1 MQRKADLQPSS
12 RDASL
17 RPASFDEK
25 DNSVE
30 VIWTTGAPVRRFDRT
45 EGRFYDEQLIV
56 EDSAIRLGRLNNGA
70 PFLDTHND
78 FNLSS
83 VIGVV
88 ETGSAK
94 LRDGKGYARVRLS
107 VAEGHRDIVAN
118 IKAGII
124 MNISVG
130 YRIHKVEKIEGGAGL
145 VPIWRAVDWEPME
158 LSAVPVPAD
167 AGSQIRGGKRAAE
180 WRAMPCEFRSRS
192 PTDRDVS
199 WMRMRNANWRLG
211 IR

>member
-1 MQRKADLQPSS
+1 MQRKADLQPFS

-30 VIWTTGAPVRRFDRT
+30 VIWTTGAPVRRFDRS
-45 EGRFYDEQLIV
+45 EGRFYDELLVV
-56 EDSAIRLGRLNNGA
+56 EDGAIRLGRLNNGA

-94 LRDGKGYARVRLS
+94 LRDRKGYARIRLS
-107 VAEGHRDIVAN
+107 VAKGHRDIVAN

-130 YRIHKVEKIEGGAGL
+130 YRIHTIEKIEGGAGL

-167 AGSQIRGGKRAAE
+167 AGSQIRDGRRAADL
-180 WRAMPCEFRSRS
+180 RAMPCEFRDRN
-192 PTDRDVS
+192 PTYADGA
-199 WMRMRNANWRLG
+199 WMRMRARAWEIGVR
-211 IR
+211 